1 MSRGFLLP
9 LLNCLERGFSWCP
22 AMNLQRMIKITAILV
37 KKCWFLPK
45 FIQYIAF
52 RHEAFKSLT
61 VKTGQIETFLR
72 FLYNQTKGD
81 KRAIWRIHPPKFNSS
96 PMKSY
101 LPKKQRIVFGLLNCP
116 NANPPLQEIR
126 PYWGIINQHCPLN
139 HGVNSFKTIIFPGGK
154 QALKPW
160 GFGTPAGSTATNR
173 ILCDAM
179 TKSTENRDGT
189 KMTKMVPFRRVPLP
203 WNSTITVR
211 CR

>member
-37 KKCWFLPK
+37 IKCWFLPK

-72 FLYNQTKGD
+72 FLSNQTKGD

-101 LPKKQRIVFGLLNCP
+101 LPKKQRIVFGLLNCQCQ
-116 NANPPLQEIR
+116 PPPARNKALLRNYQ
-126 PYWGIINQHCPLN
+126 PAL
-139 HGVNSFKTIIFPGGK
+139 S
-154 QALKPW
+154 LKPW
-160 GFGTPAGSTATNR
+160 GKQLQNHHFSRG
-173 ILCDAM
+173 
-179 TKSTENRDGT
+179 
-189 KMTKMVPFRRVPLP
+189 
-203 WNSTITVR
+203 
-211 CR
+211 